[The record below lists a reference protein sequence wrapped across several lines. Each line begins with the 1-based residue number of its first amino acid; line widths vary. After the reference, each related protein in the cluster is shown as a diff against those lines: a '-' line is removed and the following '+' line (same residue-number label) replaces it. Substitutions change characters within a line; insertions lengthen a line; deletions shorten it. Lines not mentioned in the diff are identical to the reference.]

1 MEATAGEHDEAQDSL
16 SSERASSLSNAAPAS
31 RSGRSHRSVRRERG
45 WFNVWGMRLMALLLF
60 GVCCFLGYDLYYG
73 HNGYLQY
80 KNVAVELQKVQHRA
94 LLLKQENQE
103 IAAQINDLQQGLVAV
118 EELARSE
125 LGLIKPNERFFR
137 VLADEQKIRS
147 TRIP

>member
-1 MEATAGEHDEAQDSL
+1 MEATADERVAAQDNSEHSSATAL
-16 SSERASSLSNAAPAS
+16 SSRL
-31 RSGRSHRSVRRERG
+31 GRSHRSVRRERG
-45 WFNVWGMRLMALLLF
+45 WFATWSMRLMSLLLF

-80 KNVAVELQKVQHRA
+80 KNVAAELQKVQHRA
-94 LLLKQENQE
+94 LILKEENQE
-103 IAAQINDLQQGLVAV
+103 IAAQINDLQQGLVSV

-137 VLADEQKIRS
+137 VLADDQQIRS
-147 TRIP
+147 MRIP

>member
-1 MEATAGEHDEAQDSL
+1 MAVTSNEHTEAQASL
-16 SSERASSLSNAAPAS
+16 AHSASTVLPN
-31 RSGRSHRSVRRERG
+31 RFWRSHRSVRRERG
-45 WFNVWGMRLMALLLF
+45 WFATWSMRLMTLFLF

-94 LLLKQENQE
+94 LILKEENQE
-103 IAAQINDLQQGLVAV
+103 IAAQINDLQQGLVSV

-137 VLADEQKIRS
+137 VLADDQQIRS
-147 TRIP
+147 MRIP